1 MSRIQVFT
9 FNPFQENTYLIWDHS
24 RECVIIDPGMFDS
37 SEREILTQFIAENDL
52 KPVRLL
58 NTHCHIDHVLGNDFV
73 YRKWGLKPEFHK
85 LDVPT
90 LERGIQSSAMFGIPY
105 DPSPEAGR
113 FIVDGEEIAFG
124 QTLLKTLF
132 VPGHAPGHIAFY
144 CEEDSYLIA
153 GDVLF
158 NGSVGRVDLP
168 GCNPAD
174 LVESIQK
181 KVYLLPSDTTVCP
194 GHGTQTTIGREKIS
208 NSFVRENDQNLI

>member
-1 MSRIQVFT
+1 VSLSIRACST
-9 FNPFQENTYLIWDHS
+9 
-24 RECVIIDPGMFDS
+24 R

-124 QTLLKTLF
+124 QTLLKHFLYPDMLPVILPFIAKKTPTLLPEMYYSTGVLVGLICPAAIRLIWLNLSKRRSTSCPATPRF
-132 VPGHAPGHIAFY
+132 VPDT
-144 CEEDSYLIA
+144 ELK
-153 GDVLF
+153 LR
-158 NGSVGRVDLP
+158 SVG
-168 GCNPAD
+168 
-174 LVESIQK
+174 K
-181 KVYLLPSDTTVCP
+181 KSVILL
-194 GHGTQTTIGREKIS
+194 
-208 NSFVRENDQNLI
+208 

>member
-24 RECVIIDPGMFDS
+24 RECVIIDPGASDRA
-37 SEREILTQFIAENDL
+37 ERETLSGFIQENDL

-58 NTHCHIDHVLGNDFV
+58 NTHCHIDHVLGNDYVF
-73 YRKWGLKPEFHK
+73 RTWGLKPEFHR
-85 LDVPT
+85 LDIPT

-113 FIVDGEEIAFG
+113 FIEEGEEIRFG
-124 QTLLKTLF
+124 QTTLKTLF

-144 CEEDSYLIA
+144 NEADSYLIA

-168 GCNPAD
+168 GCNPQD
-174 LVESIQK
+174 LVDSIQQ
-181 KVYLLPSDTTVCP
+181 KVYLLPDETTVCP
-194 GHGTQTTIGREKIS
+194 GHGPQTTIGREKIS
-208 NSFVRENDQNLI
+208 NSFVRMNDQNLV